1 MRHLL
6 LSSFFIFP
14 LAAFGGN
21 TFTIHSAIPGMT
33 EGAQVRL
40 QTIDRHDSI
49 AYGKVTN
56 GQFVLTGSVAAPV
69 LCTLEIDNRVRP
81 LPEREFMHNR
91 VVKLYLDNYPYTVSA
106 AAYDSIPLSYE
117 LGGSP
122 ILGEC
127 RYTVKGGEAQQQ
139 YQAWHDAVWPSL
151 KAAEEASMKAWRYR
165 YGGEEFG
172 GPEHPDE
179 AVGERLSLTADSL
192 KAVWQQQSDDYAW
205 THPTEPYSLYLQGKG
220 LDRHF
225 YYTAAQLDEMT
236 AHYRDNS
243 DTAGY
248 AAFVK
253 QVAEARKTAKGMA
266 YPDVT
271 LRTVDGKAVTLS
283 ALVKAGQYTLLD
295 FWASWCGPCRAS
307 IPLIKEMHARH
318 PELNIV
324 SISCDRSLKEWEEA
338 MREEK
343 MSWQQAALPQ
353 DKQLARA
360 AHAAYNIQFIPYL
373 IVISPDGKVVKASN
387 DAKEIVRMW

>member
-1 MRHLL
+1 MNKHLL
-6 LSSFFIFP
+6 SIISILP
-14 LAAFGGN
+14 LVAFAGN

-33 EGAQVRL
+33 EGAEVRL
-40 QTIDRHDSI
+40 RAADSHDSI

-81 LPEREFMHNR
+81 LPEQEFMHNR
-91 VVKLYLDNYPYTVSA
+91 VVKLYLDNDDYTVSA

-117 LGGSP
+117 LDFP

-127 RYTVKGGEAQQQ
+127 RYTVRGGDAQQQ
-139 YQAWHDAVWPSL
+139 YQAWHDAVWASL
-151 KAAEEASMKAWRYR
+151 KAAEEASVKALRYR
-165 YGGEEFG
+165 YGGEELG

-205 THPTEPYSLYLQGKG
+205 THPTEPYSLYLQGKS

-271 LRTVDGKAVTLS
+271 LRTVDGKAVKLS

-324 SISCDRSLKEWEEA
+324 SISCDRSLKDWDEA

-353 DKQLARA
+353 DKQLYRA
-360 AHAAYNIQFIPYL
+360 AAAAYNIQFIPYL

>member
-1 MRHLL
+1 MNKYL
-6 LSSFFIFP
+6 LSFISILP
-14 LAAFGGN
+14 LAAFAGN

-33 EGAQVRL
+33 EGAEVRL
-40 QTIDRHDSI
+40 RAADSHDSI

-81 LPEREFMHNR
+81 LPDQEFMHNR
-91 VVKLYLDNYPYTVSA
+91 VVKLYLDNDDYTVSA

-117 LGGSP
+117 LDFP

-127 RYTVKGGEAQQQ
+127 RYTVRGGDAQQQ
-139 YQAWHDAVWPSL
+139 YQAWHDAVWASL
-151 KAAEEASMKAWRYR
+151 KAAEEASVKALRYR
-165 YGGEEFG
+165 YGGEELG

-205 THPTEPYSLYLQGKG
+205 THPTEPYSLYLQGKS

-271 LRTVDGKAVTLS
+271 LRTVDGKAVKLS

-307 IPLIKEMHARH
+307 IPLIKKMHARH

-324 SISCDRSLKEWEEA
+324 SISCDRSLKDWDEA

-353 DKQLARA
+353 DKQLYRA
-360 AHAAYNIQFIPYL
+360 AAAAYHIQFIPYL

>member
-1 MRHLL
+1 MNKYL
-6 LSSFFIFP
+6 LSFISILP
-14 LAAFGGN
+14 LAAFAGN

-33 EGAQVRL
+33 EGAEVRL
-40 QTIDRHDSI
+40 RAADSHDSI

-81 LPEREFMHNR
+81 LPDQEFMHNR
-91 VVKLYLDNYPYTVSA
+91 VVKLYLDNDDYTVSA

-117 LGGSP
+117 LDFP

-127 RYTVKGGEAQQQ
+127 RYTVRGGDAQQQ
-139 YQAWHDAVWPSL
+139 YQAWHDAVWASL
-151 KAAEEASMKAWRYR
+151 KAAEEASVKAWRYR

-205 THPTEPYSLYLQGKG
+205 THPTEPYSLYLQGKS

-236 AHYRDNS
+236 AHYRDNR
-243 DTAGY
+243 DAVGY

-271 LRTVDGKAVTLS
+271 LRTVDGKAVKLS

-324 SISCDRSLKEWEEA
+324 SISCDRSLKDWDEA

-353 DKQLARA
+353 DKQLYRA
-360 AHAAYNIQFIPYL
+360 AAAAYHIQFIPYL

>member
-1 MRHLL
+1 MNKYL
-6 LSSFFIFP
+6 LSFISILP
-14 LAAFGGN
+14 LAAFAGN

-33 EGAQVRL
+33 EGAEVRL
-40 QTIDRHDSI
+40 RAADSHDSI

-81 LPEREFMHNR
+81 LPDQEFMHNR
-91 VVKLYLDNYPYTVSA
+91 VVKLYLDNDDYTVSA

-117 LGGSP
+117 LDFP

-127 RYTVKGGEAQQQ
+127 RYTVRGGDAQQQ
-139 YQAWHDAVWPSL
+139 YQAWHDAVWASL
-151 KAAEEASMKAWRYR
+151 KAAEEASVKALRYR
-165 YGGEEFG
+165 YGGEELG

-205 THPTEPYSLYLQGKG
+205 THPTEPYSLYLQGKS

-271 LRTVDGKAVTLS
+271 LRTVDGKAVKLS

-324 SISCDRSLKEWEEA
+324 SISCDRSLKDWDEA

-353 DKQLARA
+353 DKQLYRA
-360 AHAAYNIQFIPYL
+360 AAAAYHIQFIPYL

>member
-1 MRHLL
+1 MNKYL
-6 LSSFFIFP
+6 LSFISILP
-14 LAAFGGN
+14 LAAFAGN

-33 EGAQVRL
+33 EGAEVRL
-40 QTIDRHDSI
+40 RAADSHDSI

-81 LPEREFMHNR
+81 LPEQEFMHNR
-91 VVKLYLDNYPYTVSA
+91 VVKLYLDNDDYTVSA

-117 LGGSP
+117 LDFP

-127 RYTVKGGEAQQQ
+127 RYTVRGGDAQQQ
-139 YQAWHDAVWPSL
+139 YQAWHDAVWASL
-151 KAAEEASMKAWRYR
+151 KAAEEASVKAWRYR

-205 THPTEPYSLYLQGKG
+205 THPTEPYSLYLQGKS

-271 LRTVDGKAVTLS
+271 LRTVDGKAVKLS

-324 SISCDRSLKEWEEA
+324 SISCDRSLKDWDEA

-353 DKQLARA
+353 DKQLYRA
-360 AHAAYNIQFIPYL
+360 AAAAYHIQFIPYL

>member
-1 MRHLL
+1 MNKYL
-6 LSSFFIFP
+6 LSFISILP
-14 LAAFGGN
+14 LAAFAGN

-33 EGAQVRL
+33 EGAEVRL
-40 QTIDRHDSI
+40 RAADSHDSI

-81 LPEREFMHNR
+81 LPDQEFMHNR
-91 VVKLYLDNYPYTVSA
+91 VVKLYLDNDDYTVSA

-117 LGGSP
+117 LDFP

-127 RYTVKGGEAQQQ
+127 RYTVRGGDAQQQ
-139 YQAWHDAVWPSL
+139 YQAWHDAVWASL
-151 KAAEEASMKAWRYR
+151 KAAEEASVKAWRYR

-236 AHYRDNS
+236 AHYRDNR
-243 DTAGY
+243 DAVGY

-271 LRTVDGKAVTLS
+271 LRTVDGKAVKLS
-283 ALVKAGQYTLLD
+283 ALVKVGQYTLLD

-324 SISCDRSLKEWEEA
+324 SISCDRSLKDWDEA

-343 MSWQQAALPQ
+343 MSWQQAAMPQ
-353 DKQLARA
+353 DKQLYRA
-360 AHAAYNIQFIPYL
+360 AAAAYHIQFIPYL

>member
-1 MRHLL
+1 MNKYL
-6 LSSFFIFP
+6 LSFISILP
-14 LAAFGGN
+14 LAAFAGN

-40 QTIDRHDSI
+40 EAADSHDSI

-81 LPEREFMHNR
+81 LPDQEFMHNR
-91 VVKLYLDNYPYTVSA
+91 VVKLYLDNDDYTVSA

-117 LGGSP
+117 LDFP

-127 RYTVKGGEAQQQ
+127 RYTVRGGDAQQQ
-139 YQAWHDAVWPSL
+139 YQAWHDAVWASL
-151 KAAEEASMKAWRYR
+151 KAAEEASVKALRYR
-165 YGGEEFG
+165 YGGEELG

-205 THPTEPYSLYLQGKG
+205 THPTEPYSLYLQGKS

-271 LRTVDGKAVTLS
+271 LRTVDGKAVKLS

-324 SISCDRSLKEWEEA
+324 SISCDRSLKDWDEA

-353 DKQLARA
+353 DKQLYRA
-360 AHAAYNIQFIPYL
+360 AAAAYNIQFIPYL

>member
-1 MRHLL
+1 MNKYL
-6 LSSFFIFP
+6 LSFISILP
-14 LAAFGGN
+14 LAAFAGN

-33 EGAQVRL
+33 EGAEVRL
-40 QTIDRHDSI
+40 RAADSHDSI

-81 LPEREFMHNR
+81 LPEQEFMHNR
-91 VVKLYLDNYPYTVSA
+91 VVKLYLDNDDYTVSA

-117 LGGSP
+117 LDFP

-127 RYTVKGGEAQQQ
+127 RYTVRGGDAQQQ

-151 KAAEEASMKAWRYR
+151 KAAEEASVKAWRYR

-205 THPTEPYSLYLQGKG
+205 THPTEPYSLYLQGKS

-236 AHYRDNS
+236 AHYRDNR
-243 DTAGY
+243 DAVGY

-271 LRTVDGKAVTLS
+271 LRTVDGKAVKLS
-283 ALVKAGQYTLLD
+283 ALVKVGQYTLLD

-324 SISCDRSLKEWEEA
+324 SISCDRSLKDWDEA

-353 DKQLARA
+353 DKQLYRA
-360 AHAAYNIQFIPYL
+360 AAAAYHIQFIPYL

>member
-1 MRHLL
+1 MNKYL
-6 LSSFFIFP
+6 LSFISILP
-14 LAAFGGN
+14 LAAFAGN

-33 EGAQVRL
+33 EGAEVRL
-40 QTIDRHDSI
+40 RAADSHDSI

-81 LPEREFMHNR
+81 LPDQEFMHNR
-91 VVKLYLDNYPYTVSA
+91 VVKLYLDNDDYTVSA

-117 LGGSP
+117 LDFP

-127 RYTVKGGEAQQQ
+127 RYTVRGGDAQQQ
-139 YQAWHDAVWPSL
+139 YQAWHDAVWASL
-151 KAAEEASMKAWRYR
+151 KAAEEASVKAWRYR

-271 LRTVDGKAVTLS
+271 LRTVDGKAVKLS

-324 SISCDRSLKEWEEA
+324 SISCDRSLKDWDEA

-353 DKQLARA
+353 DKQLYRA
-360 AHAAYNIQFIPYL
+360 AAAAYHIQFIPYL

>member
-1 MRHLL
+1 MNKHLL
-6 LSSFFIFP
+6 SIISILP
-14 LAAFGGN
+14 LAAFAGN

-33 EGAQVRL
+33 EGAEVRL
-40 QTIDRHDSI
+40 RAADSHDSI

-81 LPEREFMHNR
+81 LPEQEFMHNR
-91 VVKLYLDNYPYTVSA
+91 VVKLYLDNDDYTVSA

-117 LGGSP
+117 LDFP

-127 RYTVKGGEAQQQ
+127 RYTVRGGDAQQQ
-139 YQAWHDAVWPSL
+139 YQAWHDAVWASL
-151 KAAEEASMKAWRYR
+151 KAAEEASVKALRYR
-165 YGGEEFG
+165 YGGEELG

-236 AHYRDNS
+236 AHYRDNR
-243 DTAGY
+243 DAVGY

-271 LRTVDGKAVTLS
+271 LRTVDGKAVKLS
-283 ALVKAGQYTLLD
+283 ALVKVGQYTLLD

-324 SISCDRSLKEWEEA
+324 SISCDRSLKDWDEA

-343 MSWQQAALPQ
+343 MSWQQAAMPQ
-353 DKQLARA
+353 DKQLYRA
-360 AHAAYNIQFIPYL
+360 AAAAYHIQFIPYL

>member
-1 MRHLL
+1 MNKHLL
-6 LSSFFIFP
+6 SIISILP
-14 LAAFGGN
+14 LVAFAGN

-33 EGAQVRL
+33 EGAEVRL
-40 QTIDRHDSI
+40 RAADSHDSI

-81 LPEREFMHNR
+81 LPEQEFMHNR
-91 VVKLYLDNYPYTVSA
+91 VVKLYLDNDDYTVSA

-117 LGGSP
+117 LDFP

-127 RYTVKGGEAQQQ
+127 RYTVRGGDAQQQ

-151 KAAEEASMKAWRYR
+151 KAAEEASVKAWRYR

-205 THPTEPYSLYLQGKG
+205 THPTEPYSLYLQGKS

-236 AHYRDNS
+236 AHYRDNR
-243 DTAGY
+243 DAVGY

-271 LRTVDGKAVTLS
+271 LRTVDGKAVKLS
-283 ALVKAGQYTLLD
+283 ALVKVGQYTLLD

-324 SISCDRSLKEWEEA
+324 SISCDRSLKDWDEA

-353 DKQLARA
+353 DKQLYRA
-360 AHAAYNIQFIPYL
+360 AAAAYHIQFIPYL

>member
-1 MRHLL
+1 
-6 LSSFFIFP
+6 
-14 LAAFGGN
+14 
-21 TFTIHSAIPGMT
+21 MT

-81 LPEREFMHNR
+81 LPEQEFMHNR
-91 VVKLYLDNYPYTVSA
+91 VVKLYLDNADYTVSA

-127 RYTVKGGEAQQQ
+127 RYTVRGGDAQQQ
-139 YQAWHDAVWPSL
+139 YQAWHNAVWPSL

-192 KAVWQQQSDDYAW
+192 MAVWQQQSDDYAW

-236 AHYRDNS
+236 AHYRDNR
-243 DTAGY
+243 DAVGY

-271 LRTVDGKAVTLS
+271 LRTVDGKAVKLS
-283 ALVKAGQYTLLD
+283 AFVKAGQYTLLD

-324 SISCDRSLKEWEEA
+324 SISCDRSLKDWDEA

-353 DKQLARA
+353 DKQLYRA
-360 AHAAYNIQFIPYL
+360 AAAAYNIQFIPYL

-387 DAKEIVRMW
+387 DAKDIARMW

>member
-1 MRHLL
+1 MNKHLL
-6 LSSFFIFP
+6 SIISILP
-14 LAAFGGN
+14 LVAFAGN

-81 LPEREFMHNR
+81 LPEREFMHAR

-139 YQAWHDAVWPSL
+139 YQAWHDAVWASL

-165 YGGEEFG
+165 YGGENFG

-205 THPTEPYSLYLQGKG
+205 AHPTEPYSLYLQGKN

-236 AHYRDNS
+236 TRFHGNS
-243 DTAGY
+243 DATGY

-253 QVAEARKTAKGMA
+253 KIAEAKKTAKDMA
-266 YPDVT
+266 YPNIT
-271 LRTVDGKAVTLS
+271 LRTTDGKAVKLS
-283 ALVKAGQYTLLD
+283 SLVKPGKYTLLD

-307 IPLIKEMHARH
+307 IPLIKEMHAKH

-324 SISCDRSLKEWEEA
+324 SISCDKSLKDWAEA
-338 MREEK
+338 MKEENMPWK
-343 MSWQQAALPQ
+343 QVALPQ
-353 DKQLARA
+353 DKQLNRA
-360 AHAAYNIQFIPYL
+360 SAYAYQVQFIPYL
-373 IVISPDGKVVKASN
+373 IVISPNGKVIKASN

>member
-1 MRHLL
+1 MNKHLL
-6 LSSFFIFP
+6 SIISILP
-14 LAAFGGN
+14 LAAFAGN

-33 EGAQVRL
+33 EGAEVRL
-40 QTIDRHDSI
+40 RAADSHDSI

-69 LCTLEIDNRVRP
+69 LCTLEIDNRVWP
-81 LPEREFMHNR
+81 LPDQEFMHNR
-91 VVKLYLDNYPYTVSA
+91 VVKLYLDNDDYTVSA

-117 LGGSP
+117 LDFP

-127 RYTVKGGEAQQQ
+127 RYTVRGGDAQQQ
-139 YQAWHDAVWPSL
+139 YQAWHDAVWASL
-151 KAAEEASMKAWRYR
+151 KAAEEASVKAWRYR

-205 THPTEPYSLYLQGKG
+205 THPTEPYSLYLQGKS

-271 LRTVDGKAVTLS
+271 LRTVDGKAVKLS

-324 SISCDRSLKEWEEA
+324 SISCDRSLKDWDEA

-353 DKQLARA
+353 DKQLYRA
-360 AHAAYNIQFIPYL
+360 AAAAYHIQFIPYL

>member
-1 MRHLL
+1 MNKYL
-6 LSSFFIFP
+6 LSFISILP
-14 LAAFGGN
+14 LAAFAGN

-33 EGAQVRL
+33 EGAEVRL
-40 QTIDRHDSI
+40 RAADSHDSI

-81 LPEREFMHNR
+81 LPDQEFMHNR
-91 VVKLYLDNYPYTVSA
+91 VVKLYLDNDDYTVSA

-117 LGGSP
+117 LDFP

-127 RYTVKGGEAQQQ
+127 RYTVRGGDAQQQ

-151 KAAEEASMKAWRYR
+151 KAAEEASVKAWRYR

-236 AHYRDNS
+236 AHYRDNR
-243 DTAGY
+243 DAVGY

-271 LRTVDGKAVTLS
+271 LRTVDGKAVKLS
-283 ALVKAGQYTLLD
+283 ALVKVGQYTLLD

-324 SISCDRSLKEWEEA
+324 SISCDRSLKDWDEA

-353 DKQLARA
+353 DKQLYRA
-360 AHAAYNIQFIPYL
+360 AAAAYHIQFIPYL

>member
-1 MRHLL
+1 MNKYL
-6 LSSFFIFP
+6 LSFISILP
-14 LAAFGGN
+14 LAAFAGN

-33 EGAQVRL
+33 EGAEVRL
-40 QTIDRHDSI
+40 RAADSHDSI

-81 LPEREFMHNR
+81 LPDQEFMHNR
-91 VVKLYLDNYPYTVSA
+91 VVKLYLDNDDYTVSA

-117 LGGSP
+117 LDFP

-127 RYTVKGGEAQQQ
+127 RYTVRGGDAQQQ
-139 YQAWHDAVWPSL
+139 YQAWHDAVWASL
-151 KAAEEASMKAWRYR
+151 KAAEEASVKAWRYR

-205 THPTEPYSLYLQGKG
+205 THPTEPYSLYLQGKS

-271 LRTVDGKAVTLS
+271 LRTVDGKAVKLS

-324 SISCDRSLKEWEEA
+324 SISCDRSLKDWDEA

-353 DKQLARA
+353 DKQLYRA
-360 AHAAYNIQFIPYL
+360 AAAAYHIQFIPYL

>member
-1 MRHLL
+1 MNKYL
-6 LSSFFIFP
+6 LSFISILP
-14 LAAFGGN
+14 LAAFAGN

-33 EGAQVRL
+33 EGAEVRL
-40 QTIDRHDSI
+40 RAADSHDSI

-81 LPEREFMHNR
+81 LPEQEFMHNR
-91 VVKLYLDNYPYTVSA
+91 VVKLYLDNDDYTVSA

-117 LGGSP
+117 LDFP

-127 RYTVKGGEAQQQ
+127 RYTVRGGDAQQQ
-139 YQAWHDAVWPSL
+139 YQAWHDAVWASL
-151 KAAEEASMKAWRYR
+151 KAAEEASVKALRYR
-165 YGGEEFG
+165 YGGEELG

-205 THPTEPYSLYLQGKG
+205 THPTEPYSLYLQGKS

-271 LRTVDGKAVTLS
+271 LRTVDGKAVKLS

-324 SISCDRSLKEWEEA
+324 SISCDISLKDWDEA

-353 DKQLARA
+353 DKQLYRA
-360 AHAAYNIQFIPYL
+360 AAAAYNIQFIPYL

>member
-1 MRHLL
+1 MNKYL
-6 LSSFFIFP
+6 LSFISILP
-14 LAAFGGN
+14 LAAFAGN

-33 EGAQVRL
+33 EGAEVRL
-40 QTIDRHDSI
+40 RAADSHDSI

-81 LPEREFMHNR
+81 LPDQEFMHNR
-91 VVKLYLDNYPYTVSA
+91 VVKLYLDNDDYTVSA

-117 LGGSP
+117 LDFP

-127 RYTVKGGEAQQQ
+127 RYTVRGGDAQQQ
-139 YQAWHDAVWPSL
+139 YQAWHDAVWASL
-151 KAAEEASMKAWRYR
+151 KAAEEASVKALRYR
-165 YGGEEFG
+165 YGGEELG

-205 THPTEPYSLYLQGKG
+205 THPTEPYSLYLQGKS

-271 LRTVDGKAVTLS
+271 LRTVDGKAVKLS

-324 SISCDRSLKEWEEA
+324 SISCDRSLKDWDEA

-353 DKQLARA
+353 DKQLYRA
-360 AHAAYNIQFIPYL
+360 AAAAYNIQFIPYL

>member
-1 MRHLL
+1 MNKYL
-6 LSSFFIFP
+6 LSFISILP
-14 LAAFGGN
+14 LAAFAGN

-33 EGAQVRL
+33 EGAEVRL
-40 QTIDRHDSI
+40 RAADSHDSI

-81 LPEREFMHNR
+81 LPEQEFMHNR
-91 VVKLYLDNYPYTVSA
+91 VVKLYLDNDDYTVSA

-117 LGGSP
+117 LDFP

-127 RYTVKGGEAQQQ
+127 RYTVRGGDAQQQ
-139 YQAWHDAVWPSL
+139 YQAWHDAVWASL
-151 KAAEEASMKAWRYR
+151 KAAEEASVKALRYR
-165 YGGEEFG
+165 YGGEELG

-205 THPTEPYSLYLQGKG
+205 THPTEPYSLYLQGKS

-271 LRTVDGKAVTLS
+271 LRTVDGKAVKLS

-307 IPLIKEMHARH
+307 IPLIKKMHARH

-324 SISCDRSLKEWEEA
+324 SISCDRSLKDWDEA

-353 DKQLARA
+353 DKQLYRA
-360 AHAAYNIQFIPYL
+360 AAAAYHIQFIPYL

>member
-81 LPEREFMHNR
+81 LPEQEFMHNR
-91 VVKLYLDNYPYTVSA
+91 VVKLYLDNDDYTVSA

-127 RYTVKGGEAQQQ
+127 RYTVRGGDAQQQ

-192 KAVWQQQSDDYAW
+192 MAVWQQQSDDYAW

-236 AHYRDNS
+236 AHYRDNR
-243 DTAGY
+243 DAVGY

-271 LRTVDGKAVTLS
+271 LRTVDGKAVKLS

-324 SISCDRSLKEWEEA
+324 SISCDRSLKDWEEA

-387 DAKEIVRMW
+387 DAREIARMW

>member
-1 MRHLL
+1 MNKHLL
-6 LSSFFIFP
+6 SIISILP
-14 LAAFGGN
+14 LVAFAGN

-81 LPEREFMHNR
+81 LPEQEFMHNR
-91 VVKLYLDNYPYTVSA
+91 VVKLYLDNDDYIVSA

-117 LGGSP
+117 LDFP

-127 RYTVKGGEAQQQ
+127 RYTVRGGDAQQQ
-139 YQAWHDAVWPSL
+139 YQAWHDAVWASL
-151 KAAEEASMKAWRYR
+151 KAAEEASVKALRYR
-165 YGGEEFG
+165 YGGEELG

-205 THPTEPYSLYLQGKG
+205 THPTEPYSLYLQGKS

-271 LRTVDGKAVTLS
+271 LRTVDGKAVKLS

-307 IPLIKEMHARH
+307 IPLIKKMHARH

-324 SISCDRSLKEWEEA
+324 SISCDRSLKDWDEA

-353 DKQLARA
+353 DKQLYRA
-360 AHAAYNIQFIPYL
+360 AAAAYHIQFIPYL

>member
-1 MRHLL
+1 MNKHLL
-6 LSSFFIFP
+6 SIISILP
-14 LAAFGGN
+14 LVAFAGN

-40 QTIDRHDSI
+40 QTVDRHDSI

-81 LPEREFMHNR
+81 LPEREFMHAR

-139 YQAWHDAVWPSL
+139 YQAWHNAVWPSL

-165 YGGEEFG
+165 YGGEDFG

-205 THPTEPYSLYLQGKG
+205 THPTEPYSLYLQGKS

-236 AHYRDNS
+236 AHYRDNR
-243 DTAGY
+243 DAVGY

-271 LRTVDGKAVTLS
+271 LRTVDGKAVKLS

>member
-1 MRHLL
+1 MNKHLL
-6 LSSFFIFP
+6 SIISILP
-14 LAAFGGN
+14 LAAFAGN

-33 EGAQVRL
+33 EGAEVRL
-40 QTIDRHDSI
+40 RAADSHDSI

-81 LPEREFMHNR
+81 LPDQEFMHNR
-91 VVKLYLDNYPYTVSA
+91 VVKLYLDNDDYTVSA

-117 LGGSP
+117 LDFP

-127 RYTVKGGEAQQQ
+127 RYTVRGGDAQQQ

-151 KAAEEASMKAWRYR
+151 KAAEEASVKAWRYR

-236 AHYRDNS
+236 AHYRDNR
-243 DTAGY
+243 DAVGY

-271 LRTVDGKAVTLS
+271 LRTVDGKAVKLS
-283 ALVKAGQYTLLD
+283 ALVKVGQYTLLD

-324 SISCDRSLKEWEEA
+324 SISCDRSLKDWDEA

-353 DKQLARA
+353 DKQLYRA
-360 AHAAYNIQFIPYL
+360 AAAAYHIQFIPYL

>member
-1 MRHLL
+1 MNKYL
-6 LSSFFIFP
+6 LSFISILP
-14 LAAFGGN
+14 LAAFAGN

-33 EGAQVRL
+33 EGAEVRL
-40 QTIDRHDSI
+40 RAADSHDSI

-81 LPEREFMHNR
+81 LPEQEFMHNR
-91 VVKLYLDNYPYTVSA
+91 VVKLYLDNDDYTVSA

-117 LGGSP
+117 LDFP

-127 RYTVKGGEAQQQ
+127 RYTVRGGDAQQQ
-139 YQAWHDAVWPSL
+139 YQAWHDAVWASL
-151 KAAEEASMKAWRYR
+151 KAAEEASVKALRYR
-165 YGGEEFG
+165 YGGEELG

-205 THPTEPYSLYLQGKG
+205 THPTEPYSLYLQGKS

-271 LRTVDGKAVTLS
+271 LRTVDGKAVKLS

-324 SISCDRSLKEWEEA
+324 SISCDRSLKDWDEA

-353 DKQLARA
+353 DKQLYRA
-360 AHAAYNIQFIPYL
+360 AAAAYHIQFIPYL

>member
-1 MRHLL
+1 MNKYL
-6 LSSFFIFP
+6 LSFISILP
-14 LAAFGGN
+14 LAAFAGN

-33 EGAQVRL
+33 EGAEVRL
-40 QTIDRHDSI
+40 RAADSHDSI

-81 LPEREFMHNR
+81 LPEQEFMHNR
-91 VVKLYLDNYPYTVSA
+91 VVKLYLDNDDYTVSA

-117 LGGSP
+117 LDFP

-127 RYTVKGGEAQQQ
+127 RYTVRGGDAQQQ
-139 YQAWHDAVWPSL
+139 YQAWHNAVWPSL

-165 YGGEEFG
+165 YGGENFG

-205 THPTEPYSLYLQGKG
+205 THPTEPYSLYLQGKS

-271 LRTVDGKAVTLS
+271 LRTVDGKAVKLS

-324 SISCDRSLKEWEEA
+324 SISCDRSLKDWDEA

-353 DKQLARA
+353 DKQLYRA
-360 AHAAYNIQFIPYL
+360 AAAAYNIQFIPYL

>member
-1 MRHLL
+1 MNKHLL
-6 LSSFFIFP
+6 SIISILP
-14 LAAFGGN
+14 LVAFAGN

-40 QTIDRHDSI
+40 EAADSHDSI

-81 LPEREFMHNR
+81 LPDQEFMHNR
-91 VVKLYLDNYPYTVSA
+91 VVKLYLDNDDYTVSA

-117 LGGSP
+117 LDFP

-127 RYTVKGGEAQQQ
+127 RYTVRGGDAQQQ
-139 YQAWHDAVWPSL
+139 YQAWHDAVWASL
-151 KAAEEASMKAWRYR
+151 KAAEEASVKALRYR
-165 YGGEEFG
+165 YGGEELG

-205 THPTEPYSLYLQGKG
+205 THPTEPYSLYLQGKS

-271 LRTVDGKAVTLS
+271 LRTVDGKAVKLS

-324 SISCDRSLKEWEEA
+324 SISCDRSLKDWDEA

-353 DKQLARA
+353 DKQLYRA
-360 AHAAYNIQFIPYL
+360 AAAAYNIQFIPYL

>member
-1 MRHLL
+1 MNKYL
-6 LSSFFIFP
+6 LSFISILP
-14 LAAFGGN
+14 LAAFAGN

-33 EGAQVRL
+33 EGAEVRL
-40 QTIDRHDSI
+40 RAADSHDSI

-81 LPEREFMHNR
+81 LPEQEFMHNR
-91 VVKLYLDNYPYTVSA
+91 VVKLYLDNDDYTVSA

-117 LGGSP
+117 LDFP

-127 RYTVKGGEAQQQ
+127 RYTVRGGDAQQQ

-151 KAAEEASMKAWRYR
+151 KAAEEASVKAWRYR

-205 THPTEPYSLYLQGKG
+205 THPTEPYSLYLQGKS

-271 LRTVDGKAVTLS
+271 LRTVDGKAVKLS
-283 ALVKAGQYTLLD
+283 ALVKVGQYTLLD

-324 SISCDRSLKEWEEA
+324 SISCDRSLKDWDEA

-353 DKQLARA
+353 DKQLYRA
-360 AHAAYNIQFIPYL
+360 AAAAYHIQFIPYL

>member
-1 MRHLL
+1 MNKHLL
-6 LSSFFIFP
+6 SIISILP
-14 LAAFGGN
+14 LVAFAGN

-40 QTIDRHDSI
+40 QAADSHDSI

-81 LPEREFMHNR
+81 LPEQEFMHNR
-91 VVKLYLDNYPYTVSA
+91 VVKLYLDNDDYTVSA

-117 LGGSP
+117 LDFP

-127 RYTVKGGEAQQQ
+127 RYTVRGGDAQQQ

-151 KAAEEASMKAWRYR
+151 KAAEEASVKAWRYR

-205 THPTEPYSLYLQGKG
+205 THPTEPYSLYLQGKS

-271 LRTVDGKAVTLS
+271 LRTVDGKAVKLS

-324 SISCDRSLKEWEEA
+324 SISCDRSLKDWDEA

-353 DKQLARA
+353 DKQLYRA
-360 AHAAYNIQFIPYL
+360 AAAAYHIQFIPYL

>member
-1 MRHLL
+1 MNKYL
-6 LSSFFIFP
+6 LSFISILP
-14 LAAFGGN
+14 LAAFAGN

-33 EGAQVRL
+33 EGAEVRL
-40 QTIDRHDSI
+40 RAADSHDSI

-81 LPEREFMHNR
+81 LPDQEFMHNR
-91 VVKLYLDNYPYTVSA
+91 VVKLYLDNDDYTVSA

-117 LGGSP
+117 LDFP

-127 RYTVKGGEAQQQ
+127 RYTVRGGDAQQQ
-139 YQAWHDAVWPSL
+139 YQAWHDAVWASL
-151 KAAEEASMKAWRYR
+151 KAAEEASVKALRYR
-165 YGGEEFG
+165 YGGEELG

-236 AHYRDNS
+236 AHYRDNR
-243 DTAGY
+243 DAVGY

-271 LRTVDGKAVTLS
+271 LRTVDGKAVKLS
-283 ALVKAGQYTLLD
+283 ALVKVGQYTLLD

-324 SISCDRSLKEWEEA
+324 SISCDRSLKDWDEA

-353 DKQLARA
+353 DKQLYRA
-360 AHAAYNIQFIPYL
+360 AAAAYHIQFIPYL

>member
-1 MRHLL
+1 MNKYL
-6 LSSFFIFP
+6 LSFISILP
-14 LAAFGGN
+14 LAAFAGN

-33 EGAQVRL
+33 EGAEVRL
-40 QTIDRHDSI
+40 RAADSHDSI

-81 LPEREFMHNR
+81 LPDQEFMHNR
-91 VVKLYLDNYPYTVSA
+91 VVKLYLDNDDYTVSA

-117 LGGSP
+117 LDFP

-127 RYTVKGGEAQQQ
+127 RYTVRGGDAQQQ

-151 KAAEEASMKAWRYR
+151 KAAEEASVKAWRYR

-205 THPTEPYSLYLQGKG
+205 THPTEPYSLYLQGKS

-271 LRTVDGKAVTLS
+271 LRTVDGKAVKLS

-324 SISCDRSLKEWEEA
+324 SISCDRSLKDWDEA

-353 DKQLARA
+353 DKQLYRA
-360 AHAAYNIQFIPYL
+360 AAAAYHIQFIPYL

>member
-1 MRHLL
+1 MNKYL
-6 LSSFFIFP
+6 LSFISILP
-14 LAAFGGN
+14 LAAFAGN

-33 EGAQVRL
+33 EGAEVRL
-40 QTIDRHDSI
+40 RAADSHDSI

-81 LPEREFMHNR
+81 LPEQEFMHNR
-91 VVKLYLDNYPYTVSA
+91 VVKLYLDNDDYTVSA

-117 LGGSP
+117 LDFP

-127 RYTVKGGEAQQQ
+127 RYTVRGGDAQQQ
-139 YQAWHDAVWPSL
+139 YQAWHDAVWASL
-151 KAAEEASMKAWRYR
+151 KAAEEASVKAWRYR

-205 THPTEPYSLYLQGKG
+205 THPTEPYSLYLQGKS

-271 LRTVDGKAVTLS
+271 LRTVDGKAVKLS
-283 ALVKAGQYTLLD
+283 ALVKVGQYTLLD

-324 SISCDRSLKEWEEA
+324 SISCDRSLKDWDEA

-353 DKQLARA
+353 DKQLYRA
-360 AHAAYNIQFIPYL
+360 AAAAYHIQFIPYL

>member
-1 MRHLL
+1 MNKHLL
-6 LSSFFIFP
+6 SIISILP
-14 LAAFGGN
+14 LAAFAGN

-33 EGAQVRL
+33 EGAEVRL
-40 QTIDRHDSI
+40 RAADSHDSI

-81 LPEREFMHNR
+81 LPDQEFMHNR
-91 VVKLYLDNYPYTVSA
+91 VVKLYLDNDDYTVSA

-117 LGGSP
+117 LDFP

-127 RYTVKGGEAQQQ
+127 RYTVRGGDAQQQ
-139 YQAWHDAVWPSL
+139 YQAWHDAVWASL
-151 KAAEEASMKAWRYR
+151 KAAEEASVKAWRYR

-236 AHYRDNS
+236 AHYRDNR
-243 DTAGY
+243 DAVGY

-271 LRTVDGKAVTLS
+271 LRTVDGKAVKLS
-283 ALVKAGQYTLLD
+283 ALVKVGQYTLLD

-324 SISCDRSLKEWEEA
+324 SISCDRSLKDWDEA

-343 MSWQQAALPQ
+343 MSWQQAAMPQ
-353 DKQLARA
+353 DKQLYRA
-360 AHAAYNIQFIPYL
+360 AAAAYHIQFIPYL

>member
-1 MRHLL
+1 MNKYL
-6 LSSFFIFP
+6 LSFISILP
-14 LAAFGGN
+14 LAAFAGN

-33 EGAQVRL
+33 EGAEVRL
-40 QTIDRHDSI
+40 RAADSHDSI

-81 LPEREFMHNR
+81 LPEQEFMHNR
-91 VVKLYLDNYPYTVSA
+91 VVKLYLDNDDYTVSA

-117 LGGSP
+117 LDFP

-127 RYTVKGGEAQQQ
+127 RYTVRGGDAQQQ
-139 YQAWHDAVWPSL
+139 YQAWHDAVWASL
-151 KAAEEASMKAWRYR
+151 KAAEEASVKALRYR
-165 YGGEEFG
+165 YGGEELG

-205 THPTEPYSLYLQGKG
+205 THPTEPYSLYLQGKS

-271 LRTVDGKAVTLS
+271 LRTVDGKAVKLS

-324 SISCDRSLKEWEEA
+324 SISCDRSLKDWDEA

-353 DKQLARA
+353 DKQLYRA
-360 AHAAYNIQFIPYL
+360 AAAAYNIQFIPYL

>member
-1 MRHLL
+1 MNKHLL
-6 LSSFFIFP
+6 SIISILP
-14 LAAFGGN
+14 LAAFAGN

-33 EGAQVRL
+33 EGAEVRL
-40 QTIDRHDSI
+40 RAADSHDSI

-81 LPEREFMHNR
+81 LPDQEFMHNR
-91 VVKLYLDNYPYTVSA
+91 VVKLYLDNDDYTVSA

-117 LGGSP
+117 LDFP

-127 RYTVKGGEAQQQ
+127 RYTVRGGDAQQQ
-139 YQAWHDAVWPSL
+139 YQAWHDAVWASL
-151 KAAEEASMKAWRYR
+151 KAAEEASVKAWRYR

-205 THPTEPYSLYLQGKG
+205 THPTEPYSLYLQGKS

-271 LRTVDGKAVTLS
+271 LRTVDGKAVKLS

-324 SISCDRSLKEWEEA
+324 SISCDRSLKDWDEA

-343 MSWQQAALPQ
+343 MSWQQAAMPQ
-353 DKQLARA
+353 DKQLYRA
-360 AHAAYNIQFIPYL
+360 AAAAYHIQFIPYL

>member
-1 MRHLL
+1 MNKYL
-6 LSSFFIFP
+6 LSFISILP
-14 LAAFGGN
+14 LAAFAGN

-33 EGAQVRL
+33 EGAEVRL
-40 QTIDRHDSI
+40 RAADSHDSI

-81 LPEREFMHNR
+81 LPDQEFMHNR
-91 VVKLYLDNYPYTVSA
+91 VVKLYLDNDDYTVSA

-117 LGGSP
+117 LDFP

-127 RYTVKGGEAQQQ
+127 RYTVRGGDAQQQ
-139 YQAWHDAVWPSL
+139 YQAWHDAVWASL
-151 KAAEEASMKAWRYR
+151 KAAEEASVKAWRYR

-253 QVAEARKTAKGMA
+253 KIAEAKKTAKDMA
-266 YPDVT
+266 YPNIT
-271 LRTVDGKAVTLS
+271 LRTTDGKAVKLS
-283 ALVKAGQYTLLD
+283 SLVKPGKYTLLD

-324 SISCDRSLKEWEEA
+324 SISCDRSLKDWDEA

-343 MSWQQAALPQ
+343 MSWQQAAMPQ
-353 DKQLARA
+353 DKQLYRA
-360 AHAAYNIQFIPYL
+360 AAAAYHIQFIPYL